1 MTDYGQFFENGIL
14 QTSQERRKKDKD
26 AQQQYEEDKKAIK
39 SCNTTV
45 GRMGLFIRHCKAL
58 QDVMKSASDEGF
70 CLDELIQGVKE
81 LENTK

>member
-14 QTSQERRKKDKD
+14 QTSEERRKNGKD
-26 AQQQYEEDKKAIK
+26 AQKQYEEDKKAIK
-39 SCNTTV
+39 SCHTTV
-45 GRMGLFIRHCKAL
+45 GRMGLFLRHCKSL
-58 QDVMKSASDEGF
+58 QIVMKAASNEGF